1 MIRLCAFMVALAVV
15 TLSFGAQAQQAG
27 RVYRIGLLLPVSA
40 EGAAANVDA
49 LRRALRD
56 LGYVEGRNVTFEYRY
71 AQGRDAVIP
80 SLAADLVRLNVD
92 VIVTQGVQAARASK
106 QATTTIPIVMG
117 AIADPVATGIV
128 SSLARPGGNVTGVTS
143 ASLELESKRL
153 QLLRDLVPRVSRIG
167 TFWNP
172 LNPLSALILDQT
184 QAAARAMGLELIA
197 VEARITDEFAQAF
210 ATMTQARPEAL
221 TVPTE
226 VVLFDRRARIL
237 EFVARSRLPAVYGYR
252 EYVDAGGLMF
262 YGPSWP
268 DLFRRA
274 ATYVDKILKG
284 AKPADLPI
292 EQPTKFELVINLK
305 AAKALGLAIPPALLL
320 QADQVVE

>member
-1 MIRLCAFMVALAVV
+1 MRLCAFTLALVVA
-15 TLSFGAQAQQAG
+15 TLPFGAQAQQAG
-27 RVYRIGLLLPVSA
+27 RVYRIGLLIPVSA
-40 EGAAANVDA
+40 EGAKSNLDA
-49 LRRALRD
+49 FRQALRD
-56 LGYVEGRNVTFEYRY
+56 LGYVEGRNAAFEYRY
-71 AQGRDAVIP
+71 AQGRDAVFP
-80 SLAADLVRLNVD
+80 SLAADLVGLNVD
-92 VIVTQGVQAARASK
+92 VIVTWGVQAARTSK
-106 QATTTIPIVMG
+106 QATTTIPIVMA

-143 ASLELESKRL
+143 VSLELEAKRL
-153 QLLRDLVPRVSRIG
+153 ELLRELNPRASRIG

-172 LNPLSALILDQT
+172 LNPLSALILGQT

-210 ATMTQARPEAL
+210 ATMTKARPDAL

-226 VVLFDRRARIL
+226 VVLLDRRARIL

-268 DLFRRA
+268 NLFRRA
-274 ATYVDKILKG
+274 ASYVDKILKG

-292 EQPTKFELVINLK
+292 EQPTKFELVINVK
-305 AAKALGLAIPPALLL
+305 TARALGLTIPPSLLL
-320 QADQVVE
+320 RVDHIIE

>member
-1 MIRLCAFMVALAVV
+1 MRIWAFTLALVVAILP
-15 TLSFGAQAQQAG
+15 LGAQAQQAG
-27 RVYRIGLLLPVSA
+27 RVYRIGLLIPVSA
-40 EGAAANVDA
+40 DGAASNVDA
-49 LRRALRD
+49 FRRALRD
-56 LGYVEGRNVTFEYRY
+56 LGYVEGRNAVLEYRY
-71 AQGRDAVIP
+71 AQGQDAVIP

-106 QATTTIPIVMG
+106 QATATIPIVMA

-128 SSLARPGGNVTGVTS
+128 SSLARPGGNVTGLTS
-143 ASLELESKRL
+143 VSLELEAKRL
-153 QLLRDLVPRVSRIG
+153 ELLKQLVPRAARIG

-184 QAAARAMGLELIA
+184 QAAARVMALELIP

-210 ATMTQARPEAL
+210 ATMTKARPDAL

-226 VVLFDRRARIL
+226 VTLFDRRARIL
-237 EFVARSRLPAVYGYR
+237 EFVARSRLPAIYGYR

-268 DLFRRA
+268 ELFGRA

-305 AAKALGLAIPPALLL
+305 TARALGLTIPPSLL
-320 QADQVVE
+320 ARVDHVIE